1 MEKIIYVIWKDAE
14 ISAKEYKDNFLAGPA
29 KELLA
34 LSPAKLSLSF
44 ADEHI
49 EFALDSRFTS
59 MDNPI
64 AGMVSLWLDTHLNR
78 TPFEDIIRANTQR
91 YSAFL
96 ILESMPIVNTEQ
108 VVPLGER
115 TPGVNTVAFL
125 QKPDRLTYDEWI
137 TIWQGSHTQVA
148 FDTQCT
154 FMYTQNV
161 VVRAL
166 TEDAEP
172 WTAIVEEGFPS
183 EALRNPMVF
192 YAADGDEAVLT
203 KNATAMVESCARFID
218 FPDLESHR
226 FSEYNLK

>member
-1 MEKIIYVIWKDAE
+1 MENMMYVIWKDPE
-14 ISAKEYKDNFLAGPA
+14 ISPKEYKDEFLAGPA
-29 KELLA
+29 KELRA
-34 LSPAKLSLSF
+34 LDPAKLSLSF
-44 ADEHI
+44 ADEQI

-78 TPFEDIIRANTQR
+78 APFEEIIRANTLS
-91 YSAFL
+91 YSAYL

-108 VVPLGER
+108 VAPLGER
-115 TPGVNTVAFL
+115 TPGLNTVGFL
-125 QKPDRLTYDEWI
+125 KKPQRLTYDEWI
-137 TIWQGSHTQVA
+137 AIWQGSHTQVA

-172 WTAIVEEGFPS
+172 WTAIVEEGFPE
-183 EALRNPMVF
+183 EALRDPLVF
-192 YAADGDEAVLT
+192 YAADGDEAVLA
-203 KNATAMVESCARFID
+203 KNAKAMVESCARFID
-218 FPDLESHR
+218 FPELESHR